1 MNTRFLKEEGREEEG
16 ETGTGERMV
25 AVAAAA
31 AFVLSEEREREL
43 LIAAGE
49 RAGEHGAFFKS

>member
-1 MNTRFLKEEGREEEG
+1 MNTRFLKEEERKRERQEG
-16 ETGTGERMV
+16 AREWLPSPPLPLLYFPKR
-25 AVAAAA
+25 
-31 AFVLSEEREREL
+31 EREREL